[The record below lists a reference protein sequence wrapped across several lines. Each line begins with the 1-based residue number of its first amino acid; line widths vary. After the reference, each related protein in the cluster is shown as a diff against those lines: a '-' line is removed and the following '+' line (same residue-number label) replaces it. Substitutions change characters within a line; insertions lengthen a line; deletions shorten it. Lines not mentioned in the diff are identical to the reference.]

1 MQPRAWN
8 FLSVRNHSSHAAHT
22 PTPPSP
28 QLPPPN
34 LLKPVNFIIREL
46 AWGSMWTS
54 TPQLVFREHMTQL
67 CFHAF
72 HNNTLLRHADL
83 GPNPECCDSLG
94 WYFRLSQIGRASFSQ
109 TLECDLTDVFC
120 FLLSRGRRR
129 RSLCDP
135 DEEPNSMLECAIL
148 SEYFQRLWD
157 HLCIPM
163 YINALIKRY
172 LLISHCQSSSLQTPR
187 SSSAHQNFLLLH
199 PSSAS
204 HIFTSALAEL

>member
-46 AWGSMWTS
+46 AWG
-54 TPQLVFREHMTQL
+54 
-67 CFHAF
+67 F

-109 TLECDLTDVFC
+109 TLECDLTGVFC

-129 RSLCDP
+129 RSSCDP

>member
-94 WYFRLSQIGRASFSQ
+94 CHRSG
-109 TLECDLTDVFC
+109 
-120 FLLSRGRRR
+120 GP
-129 RSLCDP
+129 RSLKHS
-135 DEEPNSMLECAIL
+135 NVTSQVF
-148 SEYFQRLWD
+148 SV
-157 HLCIPM
+157 
-163 YINALIKRY
+163 
-172 LLISHCQSSSLQTPR
+172 
-187 SSSAHQNFLLLH
+187 SSSAGGEGGVHRVTRTRNRTPCWNVQYCQNI
-199 PSSAS
+199 SKGSETISAFRCTLM
-204 HIFTSALAEL
+204 H